1 MQFRVSVGHTRNTT
15 IRPTD
20 RVWYMQ
26 LYTVRSV
33 TRAINRAYKAEASKN
48 PEIEA
53 QVSFLNGNTLSI
65 LSHIN
70 SKKVKLS

>member
-1 MQFRVSVGHTRNTT
+1 MQFRVRVGHTRNTT

-33 TRAINRAYKAEASKN
+33 TRAINHAYKVEASKN

-53 QVSFLNGNTLSI
+53 QVSFPEWQYSE
-65 LSHIN
+65 
-70 SKKVKLS
+70 